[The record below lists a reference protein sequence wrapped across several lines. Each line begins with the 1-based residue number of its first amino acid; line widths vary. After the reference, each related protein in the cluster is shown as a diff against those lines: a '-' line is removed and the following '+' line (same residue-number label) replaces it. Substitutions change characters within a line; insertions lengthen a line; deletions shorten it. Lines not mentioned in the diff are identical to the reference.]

1 MSPSIAPCATWRGE
15 DVDAA
20 TIEHE
25 LGRLWREL
33 AEGASRDMPVRTSLY
48 NLVVHADDEAS
59 GRRIAAELGELCQ
72 RHPSRAVILV
82 GDRFHPRS
90 RLDAELAVQCH
101 SGRSGRPLCHE
112 QMLIVARGRAA
123 DHLASLTIP
132 LLLAELPTYLWWPGQ
147 PPFGHRVFHRL
158 LAGTQRLIVDSAEFD
173 SPGDGLANVSAICR
187 QKHGVNDLNWARLA
201 PWRETVAQFFDPLQ
215 YRPYADA
222 VRSVRIEF
230 GAGEGDFHRSTA
242 GMLLLLGWAAE
253 QLGWEPET
261 TVDRVVERDVEL
273 AVLQGERRIPIGV
286 QFRDHGPDLAG
297 RLCAIEMVSQP
308 KNLPPARFSIQRTE
322 DLEHALVSIHVH
334 EGREIARVVPIA
346 QQSDSEILGDEL
358 ELAGSDPVYG
368 KVVDMASRMAGREV
382 WMPA

>member
-1 MSPSIAPCATWRGE
+1 MLNRFCVEAVVGHPLTVYGKGGQTRGFLNIR
-15 DVDAA
+15 DTIQCVALVAA
-20 TIEHE
+20 NPAAGGEFRVYNQFTEQFTV
-25 LGRLWREL
+25 REL
-33 AEGASRDMPVRTSLY
+33 AE
-48 NLVVHADDEAS
+48 
-59 GRRIAAELGELCQ
+59 
-72 RHPSRAVILV
+72 
-82 GDRFHPRS
+82 
-90 RLDAELAVQCH
+90 
-101 SGRSGRPLCHE
+101 
-112 QMLIVARGRAA
+112 
-123 DHLASLTIP
+123 
-132 LLLAELPTYLWWPGQ
+132 
-147 PPFGHRVFHRL
+147 RVKT
-158 LAGTQRLIVDSAEFD
+158 G
-173 SPGDGLANVSAICR
+173 
-187 QKHGVNDLNWARLA
+187 
-201 PWRETVAQFFDPLQ
+201 
-215 YRPYADA
+215 
-222 VRSVRIEF
+222 
-230 GAGEGDFHRSTA
+230 
-242 GMLLLLGWAAE
+242 AE